1 MDEQTRFPSIPENAS
16 QDMKEWAD
24 KLKLYL
30 DYMDGRT
37 DAAISFHGNKFKKF
51 KEAVDQHLTG
61 YDHNF
66 VHAFDRI
73 KELEEE
79 NRRKI

>member
-1 MDEQTRFPSIPENAS
+1 MGEQTKFPPIPENAS

-30 DYMDGRT
+30 DYMDDRT
-37 DAAISFHGNKFKKF
+37 DAAIAFRDNKFKKF
-51 KEAVDQHLTG
+51 KETLDQHLTG
-61 YDHNF
+61 YDKNF
-66 VHAFDRI
+66 IHAFDRI

-79 NRRKI
+79 NRRKM